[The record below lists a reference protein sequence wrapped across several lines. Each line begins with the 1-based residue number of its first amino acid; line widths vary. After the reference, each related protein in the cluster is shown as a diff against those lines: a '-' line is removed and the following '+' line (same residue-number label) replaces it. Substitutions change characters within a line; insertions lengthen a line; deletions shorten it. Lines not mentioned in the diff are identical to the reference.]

1 MSGVRRDPRNFDIP
15 ALRAAYER
23 GENITRMLIKDGC
36 NDAEAIEIAYDLQA
50 GSYIQGVLDD
60 PEGFLRRCGAM
71 ASLLADHIK
80 PLDVLLDC
88 GTGEMTTL
96 SGLSQYLPPGVR
108 LLAFDASLSRLNVGR
123 RFSERFIAAPA
134 RMGLFAAYME
144 SIPLMTESVD
154 VVFTSHALEP
164 NHGRETQLLTEL
176 LRVCR
181 RKLVLF
187 EPSYEDNSE
196 QGKARMRQLG
206 YIRDLTSH
214 IQAAGGRLV
223 AKVALP
229 DPINPLNPTYCYV
242 VEKVAM
248 PSGGS
253 LEALCFVCPRSGQT
267 LEQREGYLWSRL
279 GSFAYPIINGI
290 ALLRERDAIL
300 MCHD

>member
-1 MSGVRRDPRNFDIP
+1 MTDVRQDPRNFDIP

-23 GENITRMLIKDGC
+23 GENITRMLNRDGC
-36 NDAEAIEIAYDLQA
+36 NDVEAIEITYDLQA
-50 GSYIQGVLDD
+50 GSYTQGVLDD
-60 PEGFLRRCGAM
+60 PEGFLRRCEAM
-71 ASLLADHIK
+71 AELLTDHIR

-96 SGLSQYLPPGVR
+96 SGLSQYLPLGVR
-108 LLAFDASLSRLNVGR
+108 LLAFDASLSRLNAGS
-123 RFSERFIAAPA
+123 RFAERFMSVPT
-134 RMGLFAAYME
+134 RVGLFAAYME
-144 SIPLMTESVD
+144 CIPLMADSVD

-214 IQAAGGRLV
+214 ILAAGGHLV
-223 AKVALP
+223 ARVALP
-229 DPINPLNPTYCYV
+229 DPVNPLNPTYCHV
-242 VEKVAM
+242 IEKVPIQHGA
-248 PSGGS
+248 S
-253 LEALCFVCPRSGQT
+253 LDVPRFVCPRSNQV
-267 LEQREGYLWSRL
+267 LERREGYLWSRQ
-279 GSFAYPIINGI
+279 GGFAYPIINGI